1 MGREK
6 VFVAAC
12 FSEGMR
18 FDNFRFA
25 GLIPVFNKTVK
36 NRFIWL
42 MFQQPAA

>member
-18 FDNFRFA
+18 FDNFRFGA
-25 GLIPVFNKTVK
+25 EIPCAKIV
-36 NRFIWL
+36 I
-42 MFQQPAA
+42 